1 MKSKIHDPSF
11 CEQVKPFRNIK
22 YNIMSKNRILNT
34 TSNIRIK
41 NPFLLLASCF
51 LLITSCSEK
60 KAEEVHEEEKSETEV
75 ALTET
80 QFKTIGIVTGSIEMK
95 NLNTVI
101 KANGY
106 TAVPP
111 QNMANVS
118 TLIGGVV
125 KDIYVLEGTY
135 VAKGK
140 TLATIQN
147 LEVSEMQ
154 EDYNSAIAN
163 IEYLQLEYNRQK
175 TLSDENVN
183 PRKTFQEVKSKLAVE
198 RARAQAAKNK
208 LQALHVSL
216 SGNTSLIPILSPIS
230 GYVGKISITK
240 GAFATTGVTL
250 FEVVDNSQ
258 MHLDLNVFEK
268 DLGKISV
275 GQEVDFVLT
284 NQSNKSIKGKIFG
297 INKSFSNE
305 SKTVAVH
312 AKINPSDAKDLIS
325 GMYVAANI
333 NITNQTVQ
341 ALPKDAIVRNGD
353 KYYIYIQEEQ
363 HEEVPKVKEEA
374 HADHAEGEEKGHNEI
389 HFKAIE
395 VMPGT
400 TDLGYTE
407 VKLVSAI
414 PADAK
419 IVIKGAF
426 YLLATSKGEEN
437 TNTKIKTRT
446 KYYKN
451 EKINLKINVAVS
463 NIILYFKCSSC
474 TTKNESE
481 SSNQNQY
488 YL

>member
-1 MKSKIHDPSF
+1 MK
-11 CEQVKPFRNIK
+11 NIK
-22 YNIMSKNRILNT
+22 NT
-34 TSNIRIK
+34 TAAIHTH
-41 NPFLLLASCF
+41 FYFWLLTFGFCLMV
-51 LLITSCSEK
+51 TSCGEK
-60 KAEEVHEEEKSETEV
+60 KTEDAHEEEKSETEV
-75 ALTET
+75 ALTEA
-80 QFKTIGIVTGSIEMK
+80 QFKTIGIETGSIEIK

-111 QNMANVS
+111 QNMANIS

-135 VAKGK
+135 VSKGK

-147 LEVSEMQ
+147 LEVTEMQ
-154 EDYNSAIAN
+154 EDYNSAMAN

-198 RARAQAAKNK
+198 RAKAQAAKNK
-208 LQALHVSL
+208 LQVLHVSL
-216 SGNTSLIPILSPIS
+216 SGNTSLVPIVSPIS

-240 GAFATTGVTL
+240 GAFAETGVTL

-353 KYYIYIQEEQ
+353 KYYIYIQEEHQ
-363 HEEVPKVKEEA
+363 EEA
-374 HADHAEGEEKGHNEI
+374 TKTKKAEHKHKEGEEEEHNEV

-395 VMPGT
+395 VVTGT

-407 VKLVSAI
+407 IKLVEEI

-426 YLLATSKGEEN
+426 YLLATSKGGGAHEH
-437 TNTKIKTRT
+437 
-446 KYYKN
+446 
-451 EKINLKINVAVS
+451 
-463 NIILYFKCSSC
+463 
-474 TTKNESE
+474 
-481 SSNQNQY
+481 
-488 YL
+488 

>member
-1 MKSKIHDPSF
+1 MKNIFLKSNYKPGSF
-11 CEQVKPFRNIK
+11 
-22 YNIMSKNRILNT
+22 YNL
-34 TSNIRIK
+34 
-41 NPFLLLASCF
+41 FVLLSFFFVL
-51 LLITSCSEK
+51 TSCNDK
-60 KAEEVHEEEKSETEV
+60 KTEETHKEEKSETEV
-75 ALTET
+75 ALTEA
-80 QFKTIGIVTGSIEMK
+80 QFKTIGIETGSIEMK

-111 QNMANVS
+111 QNRADVS

-125 KDIYVLEGTY
+125 KDIYVLEGTF
-135 VAKGK
+135 VSKGK

-154 EDYNSAIAN
+154 EEYQSAIAN

-183 PRKTFQEVKSKLAVE
+183 PRKTFQEVKSKLAAE
-198 RARAQAAKNK
+198 RAKAQAAKTK
-208 LQALHVSL
+208 LQALNVSL
-216 SGNTSLIPILSPIS
+216 NGNTSLVPIIAPIS

-240 GAFATTGVTL
+240 GAFAETGVTL

-312 AKINPSDAKDLIS
+312 AKINPGDAKDLIS

-333 NITNQTVQ
+333 SISNQTVS
-341 ALPKDAIVRNGD
+341 ALPKDAVVRNGE
-353 KYYIYIQEEQ
+353 KYFIYIQEEH
-363 HEEVPKVKEEA
+363 HEEAPKKEEKEHVHKEGEA
-374 HADHAEGEEKGHNEI
+374 HDEHAEGEEEEHNEI
-389 HFKAIE
+389 HFKAVE
-395 VMPGT
+395 VVPGT

-407 VKLVSAI
+407 VKLI
-414 PADAK
+414 EELPANAK

-426 YLLATSKGEEN
+426 YLLAQSKGGGEHEH
-437 TNTKIKTRT
+437 
-446 KYYKN
+446 
-451 EKINLKINVAVS
+451 
-463 NIILYFKCSSC
+463 
-474 TTKNESE
+474 
-481 SSNQNQY
+481 
-488 YL
+488 

>member
-1 MKSKIHDPSF
+1 MKNIFLKPNYKLGSF
-11 CEQVKPFRNIK
+11 FSLFVLF
-22 YNIMSKNRILNT
+22 SILFTLN
-34 TSNIRIK
+34 
-41 NPFLLLASCF
+41 SCG
-51 LLITSCSEK
+51 EK
-60 KAEEVHEEEKSETEV
+60 KTEEAHEEEKSETEV
-75 ALTET
+75 ALTEA
-80 QFKTIGIVTGSIEMK
+80 QFKTIGIETGSIEMK

-111 QNMANVS
+111 QNMANIS

-125 KDIYVLEGTY
+125 KDIYVLEGTF
-135 VAKGK
+135 VSKGK

-147 LEVSEMQ
+147 LEVTEMQ
-154 EDYNSAIAN
+154 EDYNSAMAN

-183 PRKTFQEVKSKLAVE
+183 PRKTFQEIKSKLAVE
-198 RARAQAAKNK
+198 KARAQAAKNK
-208 LQALHVSL
+208 LQALNVSL
-216 SGNTSLIPILSPIS
+216 SGSTSLIPIISPIS

-240 GAFATTGVTL
+240 GAFAETGVTL

-312 AKINPSDAKDLIS
+312 AKINPSFSKDLIS

-353 KYYIYIQEEQ
+353 KYFIYIQEEHQ
-363 HEEVPKVKEEA
+363 EETPKVKEEK
-374 HADHAEGEEKGHNEI
+374 HNQQEEKEHNEI

-395 VMPGT
+395 VVPGT

-407 VKLVSAI
+407 VKLVEEI

-426 YLLATSKGEEN
+426 YLLATSKGGGEHEH
-437 TNTKIKTRT
+437 
-446 KYYKN
+446 
-451 EKINLKINVAVS
+451 
-463 NIILYFKCSSC
+463 
-474 TTKNESE
+474 
-481 SSNQNQY
+481 
-488 YL
+488 